1 MSKADPYV
9 RDLLRKNQYA
19 EALRYYRTRYKVERP
34 EAMRV
39 LQEIQSELS
48 GKPPAGGLVSASGAP
63 LQATPA
69 TQPDPPPQPVPPP
82 QVVQAPAP
90 RVEPPR
96 AAPTPEPPK
105 AAPVVSAPPP
115 VIYQTPVKADPGAI
129 RSDSHWNNLPASLR
143 SELQYLL
150 EEDRAL
156 DAIRTYWR
164 ESPVELRDA
173 KERVLRW
180 ANSFPPKR

>member
-1 MSKADPYV
+1 MSKTDPYV

-34 EAMRV
+34 EAMKV

-48 GKPPAGGLVSASGAP
+48 GAPPASGLVTSSGAP
-63 LQATPA
+63 LAAAPTVTPRV
-69 TQPDPPPQPVPPP
+69 QEPPTPP
-82 QVVQAPAP
+82 P
-90 RVEPPR
+90 RVEVPHVKP
-96 AAPTPEPPK
+96 APTPP
-105 AAPVVSAPPP
+105 AAPPVPSAPPP
-115 VIYQTPVKADPGAI
+115 LSYQTPVNSDAGAV
-129 RSDSHWNNLPASLR
+129 RSDTHWSNLPAALR
-143 SELQYLL
+143 WELQALL

-180 ANSFPPKR
+180 ATSFPPKR